1 MAAKNYAKNLKQD
14 SKNWITI
21 ATLELLQTKKLSEMT
36 VAEVAKRSGVSRM
49 AFYRHFTNL
58 PQVLTEYYEPK
69 FQKIFDQTIHKI
81 SEEQKITDLGDFFT
95 ELTPDFQRAIA
106 GDYTMII
113 FQIFTEQMARFYDTT
128 TTWSDWENPKRLYW
142 IKFMSAGIFEVW
154 LTWIQTGQK
163 ESLAEMTQ
171 LIKAFHE

>member
-1 MAAKNYAKNLKQD
+1 
-14 SKNWITI
+14 
-21 ATLELLQTKKLSEMT
+21 
-36 VAEVAKRSGVSRM
+36 
-49 AFYRHFTNL
+49 
-58 PQVLTEYYEPK
+58 
-69 FQKIFDQTIHKI
+69 
-81 SEEQKITDLGDFFT
+81 
-95 ELTPDFQRAIA
+95 
-106 GDYTMII
+106 
-113 FQIFTEQMARFYDTT
+113 MARFYDTT